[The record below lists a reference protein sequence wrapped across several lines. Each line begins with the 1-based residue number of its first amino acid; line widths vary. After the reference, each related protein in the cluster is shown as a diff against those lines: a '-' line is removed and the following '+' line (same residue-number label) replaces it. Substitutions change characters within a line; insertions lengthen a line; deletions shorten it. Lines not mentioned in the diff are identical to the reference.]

1 MDWDSPVVKAIVAF
15 TVICI
20 ALRVAYEAIQP
31 LVIPGAIAAA
41 VGAVVWLV
49 LRRR

>member
-1 MDWDSPVVKAIVAF
+1 MAF
-15 TVICI
+15 MVICI

-31 LVIPGAIAAA
+31 LVIPGAIAATVAA
-41 VGAVVWLV
+41 VAWLV